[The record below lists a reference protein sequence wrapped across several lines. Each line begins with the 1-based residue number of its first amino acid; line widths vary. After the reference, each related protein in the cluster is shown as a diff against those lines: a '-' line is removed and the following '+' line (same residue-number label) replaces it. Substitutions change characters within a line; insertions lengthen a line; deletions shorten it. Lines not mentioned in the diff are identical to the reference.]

1 MIFSRSQKVEVMTHH
16 DSLLVI
22 DAANQTRVYILIKRN
37 EFEKLKE
44 LATNGSDQVRYEISF
59 FLNFFTFEKVVK

>member
-1 MIFSRSQKVEVMTHH
+1 MIHFGPSRTSQSN
-16 DSLLVI
+16 DSI
-22 DAANQTRVYILIKRN
+22 FLIKRN

-59 FLNFFTFEKVVK
+59 FLNLFTFEKVVK